1 MEALTYTLEK
11 ACVLVTLMFVL
22 GRTGFV
28 ARLAG
33 LGRRAGGGPSARSPS
48 LAPVPPARQDSLLGF
63 GFFSLMAL
71 TEFWVAAQHRTLLNA
86 RFIATC
92 TAGLLAGPWMGTAVG
107 VTAGLLALL
116 LANASPVGY
125 VLPLVA
131 WGLMAGLVRQYWPER
146 ALKPGT
152 GFFVGTVFSLV
163 GLAWARLVAPGILRP
178 LPVEGLRAIG
188 NGAGVALLLLV
199 VDQMRVMEA
208 HARAAAS
215 AEVRALQARM
225 NPHFLFNA
233 LNTLA
238 ALAATAPA
246 AIPPA
251 TARLARFLRASLE
264 QQDRPLVPLREE
276 LETVSAYLDIEK
288 LRFGDRLQVEQQVDP
303 AVLDAPV
310 PPFLIQPL
318 VENAVRHGARAW
330 RERGLGRG
338 LVQLE
343 VDSQEDTL
351 VIRVMDNGPG
361 IPVDQ
366 RRAILMGPT
375 DGAHALAL
383 LRRRLLGLYG
393 GRFRLT
399 LSDRPG
405 GGAMVTAS
413 LPREWDPARAGS
425 RTEER

>member
-1 MEALTYTLEK
+1 METLTHTLEK

-33 LGRRAGGGPSARSPS
+33 VLPSAVR
-48 LAPVPPARQDSLLGF
+48 PARQDPLLALA
-63 GFFSLMAL
+63 FFSLMAL

-92 TAGLLAGPWMGTAVG
+92 VAGLLSGPWVGMAIGALAGVLAV
-107 VTAGLLALL
+107 V
-116 LANASPVGY
+116 LANQSLAGY
-125 VLPLVA
+125 LLPLVV
-131 WGLMAGLVRQYWPER
+131 WGLLAGLVRQYWPER
-146 ALKPGT
+146 ALQPGI
-152 GFFVGTVFSLV
+152 GFLLGTVLSLL
-163 GLAWARLVAPGILRP
+163 GLGWSRLVAPGTALP
-178 LPVEGLRAIG
+178 LPAEALRAVG
-188 NGAGVALLLLV
+188 NGVGIALLLLV
-199 VDQMRVMEA
+199 ADQMRVMA
-208 HARAAAS
+208 AQARAAAA

-238 ALAATAPA
+238 ALATTAPA

-276 LETVSAYLDIEK
+276 LETVSAYLDVEK
-288 LRFGDRLQVEQQVDP
+288 LRFGDRLQVEQHVDP
-303 AVLDAPV
+303 VVLDAPV

-318 VENAVRHGARAW
+318 VENAVRHGGQAW
-330 RERGLGRG
+330 RERGLESG

-343 VDSQEDTL
+343 VHPHADTI
-351 VIRVMDNGPG
+351 VIRVADNGPG
-361 IPVDQ
+361 IPVEQ
-366 RRAILMGPT
+366 RRAILTGPT

-393 GRFRLT
+393 GRFELT

-405 GGAMVTAS
+405 GGAMVTVS
-413 LPREWDPARAGS
+413 LPREWDAALASSKGN
-425 RTEER
+425 EE

>member
-1 MEALTYTLEK
+1 METLIHTLEK

-22 GRTGFV
+22 GRTGLV

-33 LGRRAGGGPSARSPS
+33 PAPSA
-48 LAPVPPARQDSLLGF
+48 AAPPARQDPLLAF

-71 TEFWVAAQHRTLLNA
+71 TEFGIAAQHRTLLNA

-92 TAGLLAGPWMGTAVG
+92 AAGLLAGPWMGTAVG
-107 VTAGLLALL
+107 IIAGLLALT
-116 LANASPVGY
+116 LANASLVGY

-131 WGLMAGLVRQYWPER
+131 WGLGAGLVRHYWPER
-146 ALKPGT
+146 ALKPGI
-152 GFFVGTVFSLV
+152 GFLVGTVFSLI
-163 GLAWARLVAPGILRP
+163 GLGWARLVAPGTTLP
-178 LPVEGLRAIG
+178 LPDEVLRAFG

-208 HARAAAS
+208 QARAAAA

-238 ALAATAPA
+238 ALATTAPT

-251 TARLARFLRASLE
+251 AARLARFLRASLE
-264 QQDRPLVPLREE
+264 QQDRPLLPLREE
-276 LETVSAYLDIEK
+276 LGTVSAYLEIEK

-318 VENAVRHGARAW
+318 VENAVRHGVRAG
-330 RERGLGRG
+330 RERGIERG

-343 VDSQEDTL
+343 VRPQGDTL
-351 VIRVMDNGPG
+351 VIRVADNGPG
-361 IPVDQ
+361 IPVDR
-366 RRAILMGPT
+366 RRAILTGPT

-393 GRFRLT
+393 GRFELT
-399 LSDRPG
+399 IEDRPG
-405 GGAMVTAS
+405 GGAMVTVCLPPDGNPALAS
-413 LPREWDPARAGS
+413 S
-425 RTEER
+425 RRNEG